1 MGGGRRRSVA
11 TISEVTQTPDEFARI
26 CAGHATVA
34 DSSMATFALGMLA
47 GAALHERVT
56 FPQRFIDQAEA
67 CKTMRDV
74 EALEEAMKE
83 ARGAA

>member
-1 MGGGRRRSVA
+1 MGGSRRRGVA

-47 GAALHERVT
+47 GTALRERVI

-74 EALEEAMKE
+74 EALEDSIKE
-83 ARGAA
+83 ACGAA